1 MKWVF
6 KYLCSSLCFVFLT
19 RSLWRKGQWRSF
31 VKSSALMQ
39 VDNWIT
45 IFHGKRII
53 IIKKFAII
61 FILKVNILNANRL
74 LNGNRSILA
83 ILRRLFNYF
92 SNIPYNKEWKFS
104 LNLKM
109 EIFVF
114 VCFSII
120 IFIIDPIISIC
131 KSMDNNMNEEDLR
144 VFIPFIFQAI
154 RFF

>member
-1 MKWVF
+1 
-6 KYLCSSLCFVFLT
+6 
-19 RSLWRKGQWRSF
+19 
-31 VKSSALMQ
+31 MQ
-39 VDNWIT
+39 
-45 IFHGKRII
+45 
-53 IIKKFAII
+53 KFAIL

-154 RFF
+154 LLFQNYGFPYQPYDGQIKYMDALYKALQEGKVGILESPTGTVYSNRYTFR